1 MECEYVVYHVR
12 RRDSGL
18 EHLIA
23 SFQPKKYSKDYSKHS
38 IEDSEALDEM
48 FRALET
54 LEDTF
59 RSTRRLQDSATKSSG
74 ACQTRGSETAYRH
87 RMF

>member
-38 IEDSEALDEM
+38 TDSKPEAWVPEAL
-48 FRALET
+48 
-54 LEDTF
+54 
-59 RSTRRLQDSATKSSG
+59 RSTR
-74 ACQTRGSETAYRH
+74 
-87 RMF
+87 